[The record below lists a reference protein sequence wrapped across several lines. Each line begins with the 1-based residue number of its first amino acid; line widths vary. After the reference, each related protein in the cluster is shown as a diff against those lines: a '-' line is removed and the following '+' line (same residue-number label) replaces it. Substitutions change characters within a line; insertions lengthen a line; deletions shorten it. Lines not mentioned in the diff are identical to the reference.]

1 VDDVEHFV
9 GRIKRK
15 VLRQAPEPAVDEV
28 PATS

>member
-15 VLRQAPEPAVDEV
+15 VLRQKPEPVVEAST
-28 PATS
+28 AAS